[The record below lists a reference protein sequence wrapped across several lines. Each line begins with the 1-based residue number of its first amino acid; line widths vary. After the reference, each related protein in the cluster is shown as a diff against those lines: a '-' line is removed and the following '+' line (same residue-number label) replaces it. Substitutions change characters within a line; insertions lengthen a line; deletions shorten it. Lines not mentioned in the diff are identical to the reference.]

1 MIRKSPLL
9 IIVFLAVMDL
19 TGSAFGGAN
28 DYAFEPVQAEIKA
41 SNVATIAVRLVH
53 KQGGK
58 PVTDAVMVQ
67 TRLVML
73 HEDST
78 EMASAIASLPSPK
91 PGVYAFR
98 APMTMAGGRTLSL
111 AAKVPGEPEMVTGTI
126 RLHVVP

>member
-9 IIVFLAVMDL
+9 IAVFLAVMDL
-19 TGSAFGGAN
+19 TGSAFSGAN

-41 SNVATIAVRLVH
+41 SNVATIGVRLVH
-53 KQGGK
+53 KRSGK
-58 PVTDAVMVQ
+58 PVTDAVIVQ

-73 HEDST
+73 HEGSS
-78 EMASAIASLPSPK
+78 EMTSAIASLPSRK

-98 APMTMAGGRTLSL
+98 APMTMAGGWTLSL

-126 RLHVVP
+126 SLHVIP